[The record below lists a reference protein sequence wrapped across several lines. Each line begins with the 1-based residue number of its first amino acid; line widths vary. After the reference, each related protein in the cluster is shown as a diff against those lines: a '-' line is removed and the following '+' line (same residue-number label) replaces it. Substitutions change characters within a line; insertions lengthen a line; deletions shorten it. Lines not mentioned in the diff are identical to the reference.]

1 MAAPRTI
8 DSDGPGSVFIG
19 ARFSARQAAEL
30 DALASRT
37 KMTRSALIRHLVNE
51 AYQKI
56 PEQG

>member
-30 DALASRT
+30 DALAART
-37 KMTRSALIRHLVNE
+37 GKTRSALIRHLVSE
-51 AYQKI
+51 AYQKLS
-56 PEQG
+56 EQG